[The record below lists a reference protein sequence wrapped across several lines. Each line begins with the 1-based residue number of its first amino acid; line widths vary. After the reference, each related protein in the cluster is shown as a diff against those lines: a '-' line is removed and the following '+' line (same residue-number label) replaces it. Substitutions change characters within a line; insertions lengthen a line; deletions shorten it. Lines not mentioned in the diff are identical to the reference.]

1 MSVCLQG
8 AMSAYNTAVSILK
21 NNVGIEIPPEIYNNM
36 AALHFWQGNLDEAK
50 VTTTRA
56 ALRLVRARA
65 LCQMRAPNAG
75 PLQTCNQLTTP
86 TNCGPPKLRAR
97 VLQHP

>member
-1 MSVCLQG
+1 VSKIIKLKLAFNFKTDTVCVQG

-50 VTTTRA
+50 VTVVTE
-56 ALRLVRARA
+56 LSQARRQEMKWGVF
-65 LCQMRAPNAG
+65 L
-75 PLQTCNQLTTP
+75 
-86 TNCGPPKLRAR
+86 
-97 VLQHP
+97 